1 MPVADFLQPSW
12 RVKQAVKNLLVHE
25 KTIPNSWDDQ
35 VTRAAKSA
43 DQSQGTA
50 TDRYVL
56 NLYEKWRAS
65 GEDERRDCAVRIP
78 QRSGEV
84 FVSAH
89 ANSSAAKGLQAD
101 LNAAANIGLKALLD
115 PDWEGAWWY
124 VPASLD
130 TNGWRTPKQDVCKG
144 AECLNE
150 FQVSANA
157 SGLYVTN
164 GTPLSKADDETVR
177 SADDRKNEAKQAW
190 EAAKKQTK
198 AASKKRGTQIESQQ
212 AIRQELTTKQIY
224 DEAKQALANA
234 KKAAKAKPHVNLW
247 RDVCN
252 DPPPQGEWR
261 VYAAYQNSVQYR
273 VVQVLRAQ
281 AGLDGVSLKS
291 TSDSKEDVPF

>member
-25 KTIPNSWDDQ
+25 KTILKSWDDQ
-35 VTRAAKSA
+35 VTLAAKSA
-43 DQSQGTA
+43 DQSQGTS

-65 GEDERRDCAVRIP
+65 SEDERRDRSVRIP

-89 ANSSAAKGLQAD
+89 ASSPAAKGLQAD

-124 VPASLD
+124 VLCD
-130 TNGWRTPKQDVCKG
+130 PKTFVPIAKNTKG
-144 AECLNE
+144 S
-150 FQVSANA
+150 VVIDSKR
-157 SGLYVTN
+157 
-164 GTPLSKADDETVR
+164 PLKKPADDEQSGDQKSR
-177 SADDRKNEAKQAW
+177 RKISKSASDR
-190 EAAKKQTK
+190 
-198 AASKKRGTQIESQQ
+198 
-212 AIRQELTTKQIY
+212 
-224 DEAKQALANA
+224 
-234 KKAAKAKPHVNLW
+234 PVNLW
-247 RDVCN
+247 RDVCHL
-252 DPPPQGEWR
+252 PLIEEEWR
-261 VYAAYQNSVQYR
+261 VYAAYQNFVQYR